1 MFRPSVLLFTDVDGC
16 LLNKH
21 DYTYT
26 DALPVLQKVHEVK
39 WPVILCSSKTAS
51 ELTVL
56 ARELRLSSAPL
67 ICENGARILWQGD
80 GFGTERSTVGRIHRD
95 TVLKSLCRLSKDFRF
110 RSFTDLK
117 LEGVM
122 QVTDLSKEAAVRA
135 MDREGTE
142 PILWDDD
149 PTLIADFEHEL
160 MREGLTLTLGGRFWH
175 VAGETTKGDAMQ
187 EVTKCYGTSVNGVLR
202 TIAIG
207 DSPIDQS
214 MLDRADFPIGIP
226 TPDGTHDVKISS
238 EGMFATMPGA
248 AGWAECVRRLLDQ
261 IHAKD

>member
-1 MFRPSVLLFTDVDGC
+1 MLLFTDVDGC

-21 DYTYT
+21 DYKYT
-26 DALPVLQKVHEVK
+26 DALPILQRIQEVK

-67 ICENGARILWQGD
+67 ICENGARIIWQGD
-80 GFGTERSTVGRIHRD
+80 GFGTERSTVCRTHRD
-95 TVLKSLCRLSKDFRF
+95 AVLKSLRRLSKDFRF

-117 LEGVM
+117 LPGVM

-149 PTLIADFEHEL
+149 PTLITDFEHEL
-160 MREGLTLTLGGRFWH
+160 IAEGLTLTLGGRFWH
-175 VAGETTKGDAMQ
+175 VAGGTNKGDALQ
-187 EVTKCYGTSVNGVLR
+187 QVSKYYETSVKGPLL

-207 DSPIDQS
+207 DSPVDQP
-214 MLDRADFPIGIP
+214 MLDRADFSIGIP
-226 TPDGTHDVKISS
+226 TPDGTHDVSISGK
-238 EGMFATMPGA
+238 GMFATMPGA
-248 AGWAECVRRLLDQ
+248 AGWAECVRLLLDQ
-261 IHAKD
+261 IHTKD